1 MKLYELTG
9 QYLTLQEMVE
19 DETVDSEV
27 LRDTMKGL
35 DGEIEEKAD
44 AYASIIFLL

>member
-19 DETVDSEV
+19 DETVWEQ
-27 LRDTMKGL
+27 LRHTAGY
-35 DGEIEEKAD
+35 G
-44 AYASIIFLL
+44 